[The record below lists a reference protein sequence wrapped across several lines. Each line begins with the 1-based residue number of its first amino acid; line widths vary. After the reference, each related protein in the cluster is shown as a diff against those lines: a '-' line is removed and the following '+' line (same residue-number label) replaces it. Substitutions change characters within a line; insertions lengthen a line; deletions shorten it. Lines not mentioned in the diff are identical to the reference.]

1 MRRILFL
8 LAAAVALFVTAAPAQ
23 QSAFEQSGLVGKLES
38 PEIITDPA
46 KWPKVV
52 GEAPQLAALVKEG
65 KLPPVAQRVPLEPMV
80 LKPLHSIGTY
90 GGTWRRGFLG
100 RGDQENGNRIRSGD
114 KLLFWDA
121 TGTVIMPSVAKG
133 YELSADGKRTTLFLR
148 KGMKWSDGAPFNADD
163 FMFWWDDMYH

>member
-1 MRRILFL
+1 MRTISIL
-8 LAAAVALFVTAAPAQ
+8 LAAVLTLFVTNAGVVTETRAE
-23 QSAFEQSGLVGKLES
+23 QSAYEQSGLVGKLEA

-46 KWPKVV
+46 KWPKPV

-65 KLPPVAQRVPLEPMV
+65 KLPPVAERVPSEPLV
-80 LKPLHSIGTY
+80 LKPLRSIGTY

-121 TGTVIMPSVAKG
+121 TGTIIMPSVAKG
-133 YELSADGKRTTLFLR
+133 F
-148 KGMKWSDGAPFNADD
+148 
-163 FMFWWDDMYH
+163 